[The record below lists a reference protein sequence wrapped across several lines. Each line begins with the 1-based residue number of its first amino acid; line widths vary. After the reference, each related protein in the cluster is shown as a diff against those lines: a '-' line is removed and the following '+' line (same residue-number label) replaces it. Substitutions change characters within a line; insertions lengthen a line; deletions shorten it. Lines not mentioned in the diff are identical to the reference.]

1 MRYMIL
7 KLHGN
12 EIRSSCDEKLF
23 FSPCA
28 SRLVDAASPRT
39 TSISWSVVKE
49 DCNFSNFGTEAF
61 LVSCYLGHRFCTR
74 CLSTPRWW
82 QKSNDP
88 GTFSALIIE
97 KFQIVHRTLN
107 RRLFQGACLNVGFM
121 TAKEKQNTRKDNLS
135 VILSSLPV
143 SHRFIQ
149 SGNSLTFIS
158 WYPDPCRSKII
169 KMDVE

>member
-28 SRLVDAASPRT
+28 SRLFDAAPPRT

-74 CLSTPRWW
+74 CLTGEIHSTAMT
-82 QKSNDP
+82 KINDP

-97 KFQIVHRTLN
+97 KFQVVHRTLN
-107 RRLFQGACLNVGFM
+107 RRHFSRCLLKCGTYDGKKNKNKNKHSQRTFPWSSVRCLCPIASCSVSVG
-121 TAKEKQNTRKDNLS
+121 
-135 VILSSLPV
+135 
-143 SHRFIQ
+143 
-149 SGNSLTFIS
+149 
-158 WYPDPCRSKII
+158 
-169 KMDVE
+169 